1 MEHMRTA
8 TVRDLRN
15 QYLNLLRWLRAGEEI
30 VITRRGKAV
39 AKLVPMPA
47 ETPAGVEWAESAAV
61 RRDRSASRPLSAA
74 ESSEIVHDAS
84 GPW

>member
-15 QYLNLLRWLRAGEEI
+15 QYLNLLRWLRAGE
-30 VITRRGKAV
+30 AV

-61 RRDRSASRPLSAA
+61 RRDRTTSRPLSAA